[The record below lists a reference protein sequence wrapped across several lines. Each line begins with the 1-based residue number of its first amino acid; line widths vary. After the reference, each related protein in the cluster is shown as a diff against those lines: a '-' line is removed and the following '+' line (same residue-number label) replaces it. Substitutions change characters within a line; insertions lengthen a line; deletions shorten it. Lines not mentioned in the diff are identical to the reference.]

1 MLFVRGFGSKY
12 SALAFEWAWQKPHS
26 SRHTA
31 RMWSVLGMGKCS
43 VRTSVS
49 VRRRA
54 LSMLLE
60 HEVLGCMSRSR
71 FVRSRHYSKTTLQRS
86 VISWVASPRLAVGG
100 PPISK

>member
-1 MLFVRGFGSKY
+1 MVFAPVQCVRPMVRASKY

-49 VRRRA
+49 VCRRA
-54 LSMLLE
+54 LSMPLE
-60 HEVLGCMSRSR
+60 HGVFGHEPLSSVCEV
-71 FVRSRHYSKTTLQRS
+71 
-86 VISWVASPRLAVGG
+86 A
-100 PPISK
+100 